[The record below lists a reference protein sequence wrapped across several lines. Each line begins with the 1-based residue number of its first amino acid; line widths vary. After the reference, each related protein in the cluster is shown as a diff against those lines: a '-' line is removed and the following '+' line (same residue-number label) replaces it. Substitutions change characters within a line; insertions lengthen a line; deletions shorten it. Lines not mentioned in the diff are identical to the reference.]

1 MKKLFFIF
9 LMSIATN
16 FAFAQSS
23 EGQTLYIID
32 GVVSTKAAVDELPS
46 DMIRNMNVVKGVDL
60 GGRSNI
66 KKKREIS
73 GRVVDTEGK
82 PMAGVIVM
90 VPKTKVGVVTDAKG
104 VVTDANG
111 LYKINLAAGEAFLT
125 FMYVDYPTITV
136 QVDKAN
142 MDDVVMDKNAP
153 QNLVT
158 LNDLKGNVVS
168 IIGEKRPESKPL
180 YLTKS
185 ANGYIKKVD
194 NLESISPDDIK
205 TMNVFKGEQ
214 GEQFKKY
221 GNTSNGVILIELK

>member
-1 MKKLFFIF
+1 
-9 LMSIATN
+9 MSIATN
-16 FAFAQSS
+16 FAFAQSG

-46 DMIRNMNVVKGVDL
+46 DMIRNMNVVKGVESVVIITTQN
-60 GGRSNI
+60 G
-66 KKKREIS
+66 REIS

-82 PMAGVIVM
+82 PMAGVLVM
-90 VPKTKVGVVTDAKG
+90 VPKTKAGVA
-104 VVTDANG
+104 TDANG
-111 LYKINLAAGEAFLT
+111 YYKINLAAGEAFLQY
-125 FMYVDYPTITV
+125 MYVDYPTITV

-142 MDDVVMDKNAP
+142 MDDVVMDKNALP
-153 QNLVT
+153 NTVVIK
-158 LNDLKGNVVS
+158 DLKGDVVS
-168 IIGEKRPESKPL
+168 VRGEKKSESNPL

-185 ANGYIKKVD
+185 ANGVIKKVD
-194 NLESISPDDIK
+194 NLESISPNDIK

>member
-16 FAFAQSS
+16 FAFAQSG

-46 DMIRNMNVVKGVDL
+46 DMIRNMNVVKGVESVVIITTQN
-60 GGRSNI
+60 G
-66 KKKREIS
+66 REIS

-82 PMAGVIVM
+82 PMAGVLVM
-90 VPKTKVGVVTDAKG
+90 VPKTKTGVA
-104 VVTDANG
+104 TDANG
-111 LYKINLAAGEAFLT
+111 YYKINLAAGEAFLQY
-125 FMYVDYPTITV
+125 MYVDYPTKTV
-136 QVDKAN
+136 SVDKAN

-153 QNLVT
+153 QNLVA
-158 LNDLKGNVVS
+158 LKDLKGDVVS
-168 IIGEKRPESKPL
+168 IRGEKKSESNPL

-185 ANGYIKKVD
+185 ANGVIKKVD
-194 NLESISPDDIK
+194 NLESISPNNIK

-221 GNTSNGVILIELK
+221 GDTSNGVILIELK

>member
-16 FAFAQSS
+16 FAFAQSG

-46 DMIRNMNVVKGVDL
+46 DMIRNMNVVKGVESVVIITTQN
-60 GGRSNI
+60 G
-66 KKKREIS
+66 REIS

-82 PMAGVIVM
+82 PMTGVLVM
-90 VPKTKVGVVTDAKG
+90 VPKTKVGVA
-104 VVTDANG
+104 TDANG
-111 LYKINLAAGEAFLT
+111 YYKINLAAGEAFLQY
-125 FMYVDYPTITV
+125 MYVDYPTITV

-153 QNLVT
+153 QNLVA
-158 LNDLKGNVVS
+158 LKDLKGDVVS
-168 IIGEKRPESKPL
+168 IRGEKKSESNPL

-185 ANGYIKKVD
+185 ANGVIKKVD
-194 NLESISPDDIK
+194 NLESISPNNIK

-221 GNTSNGVILIELK
+221 GDTSNGVILIELK

>member
-16 FAFAQSS
+16 FAFAQSG

-46 DMIRNMNVVKGVDL
+46 DMIRNMNVVKGVESVVIITTHN
-60 GGRSNI
+60 G
-66 KKKREIS
+66 REIS

-90 VPKTKVGVVTDAKG
+90 VPKTKAGVA
-104 VVTDANG
+104 TDANG
-111 LYKINLAAGEAFLT
+111 YYKINLAAGEAFLQY
-125 FMYVDYPTITV
+125 MYVDYPTITV

-153 QNLVT
+153 QSLVA
-158 LNDLKGNVVS
+158 LKDLKGDVVS
-168 IIGEKRPESKPL
+168 VRGEKKPESNPL

-185 ANGYIKKVD
+185 ANGVIKKVD
-194 NLESISPDDIK
+194 NLESISPNNIK

-221 GNTSNGVILIELK
+221 GDTSNGVILIELK

>member
-16 FAFAQSS
+16 FAFAQSG

-46 DMIRNMNVVKGVDL
+46 DMIRNMNVVKGVESVVIITTQN
-60 GGRSNI
+60 G
-66 KKKREIS
+66 REIS

-82 PMAGVIVM
+82 PMAGVLVM
-90 VPKTKVGVVTDAKG
+90 VPKTKAGVA
-104 VVTDANG
+104 TDANG
-111 LYKINLAAGEAFLT
+111 YYKINLAAGEAFLQY
-125 FMYVDYPTITV
+125 MYVDYPTITV

-153 QNLVT
+153 QNLVA
-158 LNDLKGNVVS
+158 LKDLKGDVVS
-168 IIGEKRPESKPL
+168 IRGEKKSESNPL

-185 ANGYIKKVD
+185 ANGEIKKVD
-194 NLESISPDDIK
+194 NLEPISPNDIK

-221 GNTSNGVILIELK
+221 GDTSNGVVLIELK

>member
-16 FAFAQSS
+16 FAFAQSG

-46 DMIRNMNVVKGVDL
+46 DMIRNMNVVKGVESVVIITTQN
-60 GGRSNI
+60 G
-66 KKKREIS
+66 REIS

-90 VPKTKVGVVTDAKG
+90 VPKTKAGVA
-104 VVTDANG
+104 TDANG
-111 LYKINLAAGEAFLT
+111 YYKINLAAGEAFLQY
-125 FMYVDYPTITV
+125 MYVDYPTKTV

-142 MDDVVMDKNAP
+142 MDDVVMDKNQAE
-153 QNLVT
+153 NTVVIR
-158 LNDLKGNVVS
+158 DASLKVENFTYQ
-168 IIGEKRPESKPL
+168 PSKSTVDAL
-180 YLTKS
+180 CI
-185 ANGYIKKVD
+185 IKKPNGEIYKGD
-194 NLESISPDDIK
+194 INSISPNEMK
-205 TMNVFKGEQ
+205 TIHVFKGEQ

-221 GNTSNGVILIELK
+221 GDTSNGVILIELK

>member
-16 FAFAQSS
+16 FAFAQSG

-46 DMIRNMNVVKGVDL
+46 DMIRNMNVVKGVESVVIITTQN
-60 GGRSNI
+60 G
-66 KKKREIS
+66 REIS

-82 PMAGVIVM
+82 PMAGVLVM
-90 VPKTKVGVVTDAKG
+90 VPKTKAGVA
-104 VVTDANG
+104 TDANG
-111 LYKINLAAGEAFLT
+111 YYKINLAAGEAFLQY
-125 FMYVDYPTITV
+125 MYVDYPTITV

-142 MDDVVMDKNAP
+142 MDDVIMDKNALP
-153 QNLVT
+153 NTVVVK
-158 LNDLKGNVVS
+158 DLKGDVVS
-168 IIGEKRPESKPL
+168 VRGEKKPESNPL

-185 ANGYIKKVD
+185 ANGVIKKVD
-194 NLESISPDDIK
+194 NLESISPNNIK

-221 GNTSNGVILIELK
+221 GDTSNGVILIELK

>member
-16 FAFAQSS
+16 FAFAQSG

-46 DMIRNMNVVKGVDL
+46 DMIRNMNVVKGVESVVIITTQN
-60 GGRSNI
+60 G
-66 KKKREIS
+66 REIS

-82 PMAGVIVM
+82 PMAGVLVM
-90 VPKTKVGVVTDAKG
+90 VPKTKVGVA
-104 VVTDANG
+104 TDANG
-111 LYKINLAAGEAFLT
+111 YYKINLAAGEAFLQY
-125 FMYVDYPTITV
+125 MYVDYPTITV

-153 QNLVT
+153 QNLVA
-158 LNDLKGNVVS
+158 LKDLKGDVVS
-168 IIGEKRPESKPL
+168 IRGEKKSESNPL

-185 ANGYIKKVD
+185 ANGVIKKVD
-194 NLESISPDDIK
+194 NLESISPNNIK

-221 GNTSNGVILIELK
+221 GDTSNGVILIELK